1 MPQHSFA
8 PRRAIAI
15 VLAALLTVTA
25 PVLLTAQ
32 ERFDGLVIRVYD
44 MTGIDAGRRAQAIQ
58 SASAIIADAGV
69 EADWLDCRRNV
80 VTNLNSCDA
89 YRKPTDLIVRI
100 MHGSLNTPADS
111 SRVLGVSIIETPT
124 RAGALATIFIDRLE
138 PVARRAGA
146 DSTSLLARTIAHEV
160 GHLLLKTNE
169 HGASGLMRETWTDDE
184 LAQNRPEDWVFAAP
198 ERGRLRALR
207 LQTGQ
212 SASNGR

>member
-15 VLAALLTVTA
+15 VVATLLTATA

-32 ERFDGLVIRVYD
+32 EGFDGLVIRVYD
-44 MTGIDAGRRAQAIQ
+44 MTGIDAARRAQAIQ
-58 SASAIIADAGV
+58 SASEIITDAGV
-69 EADWLDCRRNV
+69 EAEWLDCRRNV
-80 VTNLNSCDA
+80 ASNVNSCDA

-100 MHGSLNTPADS
+100 MHGSLDAETDS
-111 SRVLGVSIIETPT
+111 RPVLGVSVIETPT

-146 DSTSLLARTIAHEV
+146 DSTSLLARTIAHEI

-169 HGASGLMRETWTDDE
+169 HGVSGLMRETWTDSE
-184 LAQNRPEDWVFAAP
+184 LAQNRPEDWLFAAP

-207 LQTGQ
+207 LRAAQ
-212 SASNGR
+212 SASTAR